1 MADSPAT
8 GGSMH
13 ADYPQI
19 RAAVRGID
27 SAGGSLGG
35 VTSVGAGYIVDG
47 LWASALG
54 KASLDAD
61 ISLSDYAMLLSTRLR
76 ACADAAQSTVDEL
89 VLSDTEFATLLRK
102 TLPE

>member
-47 LWASALG
+47 LWASVLG

-89 VLSDTEFATLLRK
+89 VLSDTEFATLLRE

>member
-1 MADSPAT
+1 MADSPAS

-35 VTSVGAGYIVDG
+35 VTSVGAGYVVDG

-76 ACADAAQSTVDEL
+76 AWADAAQSTVDEL
-89 VLSDTEFATLLRK
+89 VLSDTEFATLLRE

>member
-1 MADSPAT
+1 MADSPPT

>member
-1 MADSPAT
+1 MADSPPT

-76 ACADAAQSTVDEL
+76 TCADAAQSTVDEL
-89 VLSDTEFATLLRK
+89 VLTDTEFATLLRE

>member
-1 MADSPAT
+1 MADTPPSA
-8 GGSMH
+8 GSMY

-19 RAAVRGID
+19 RAAVRGI
-27 SAGGSLGG
+27 SGAGGSLGG
-35 VTSVGAGYIVDG
+35 VKSVGAGYVVDG

-61 ISLSDYAMLLSTRLR
+61 ISLSDYAMLLSNRLK
-76 ACADAAQSTVDEL
+76 ACASAAQATVDEL
-89 VLSDTEFATLLRK
+89 VLIDSEFATLLQE

>member
-1 MADSPAT
+1 MADSPPT

-89 VLSDTEFATLLRK
+89 VLSDTEFATLLRE

>member
-1 MADSPAT
+1 MADSPPT

-35 VTSVGAGYIVDG
+35 VTSVGAAYIVDG

-89 VLSDTEFATLLRK
+89 VLSDTEFATLLRE

>member
-1 MADSPAT
+1 MADSPAS

-35 VTSVGAGYIVDG
+35 VTSVGAGYVVDG

-89 VLSDTEFATLLRK
+89 VLSDTEFATLLRE

>member
-35 VTSVGAGYIVDG
+35 VTSVGAGYVVDG

>member
-89 VLSDTEFATLLRK
+89 VLSDTEFATLLRE